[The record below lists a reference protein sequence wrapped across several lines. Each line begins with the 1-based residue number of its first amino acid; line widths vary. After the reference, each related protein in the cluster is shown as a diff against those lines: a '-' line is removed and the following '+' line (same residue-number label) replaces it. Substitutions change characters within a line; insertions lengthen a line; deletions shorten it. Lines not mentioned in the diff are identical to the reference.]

1 MFLQEDPK
9 QRQNTQDIPMRGHSK
24 HVEYYKDGDTP
35 VLPPGLAHEHQAH
48 IIMLVLIAISMA
60 LTRKVGKGEG
70 RERGSG
76 LW

>member
-48 IIMLVLIAISMA
+48 KVYQYA
-60 LTRKVGKGEG
+60 LQRLQHRQSSKNHHSRL
-70 RERGSG
+70 RESVAQ
-76 LW
+76 